1 MQTAAG
7 SGRSVVFDRAAGY
20 YDETRDFPPGVAE
33 RVAALLARAGQ
44 LGPASEVLEIGIGT
58 GRIALP
64 LARHVARVTGV
75 DLAAPMLARLRAK
88 RGALRVDATRSDATS
103 LPFANARFDAAVGV
117 HVFHLIPRWREAL
130 AEIARVLRP
139 GGILLHAADNGAG
152 GAFGVSPRTIAARFG
167 HENPGVPRS
176 RFKQFPEQEGWTLI
190 GAPHE
195 LSYTRRIRPS
205 ELIERMAKRV
215 WSVTW
220 PLSDAELDELVATI
234 RKDLVARHGDLEREV
249 EVEAGFW
256 VRAYR
261 RAET

>member
-1 MQTAAG
+1 MQTADRSDG
-7 SGRSVVFDRAAGY
+7 SVVFDRAADY

-33 RVAALLARAGQ
+33 RVAALLVRAGG
-44 LGPASEVLEIGIGT
+44 LGPASEVVEIGIGT

-64 LARHVARVTGV
+64 VARRVARVVGV

-88 RGALRVDATRSDATS
+88 RGALRVDAARSDAKS
-103 LPFANARFDAAVGV
+103 LPFANASFDAAVGV
-117 HVFHLIPRWREAL
+117 HVFHLIPRWRDAL
-130 AEIARVLRP
+130 AELARVLRP

-176 RFKQFPEQEGWTLI
+176 RFKQFPEDSGWTLV

-195 LSYTRRIRPS
+195 MTYVRCMRPCD
-205 ELIERMAKRV
+205 LIERMAKRV

-234 RKDLVARHGDLEREV
+234 RKDLVARYGDLEREV

-261 RAET
+261 RP